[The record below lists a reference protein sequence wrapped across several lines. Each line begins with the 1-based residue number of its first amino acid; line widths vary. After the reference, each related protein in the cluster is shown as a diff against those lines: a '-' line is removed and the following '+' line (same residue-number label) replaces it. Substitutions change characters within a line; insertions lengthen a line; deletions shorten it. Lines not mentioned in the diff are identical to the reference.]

1 MGRVAQNKASILW
14 AILPMKYLRFPPK
27 YGIIREKDSKIKGDV
42 TMEFVISMV
51 AVLISISTFLFT
63 VVVEHKKAQRE
74 KKQATLDAINTLQE
88 QVFDKLN
95 EYTYGQVAEIATSWT
110 LGIEKKNEYVDAKLG
125 TANEFWAEHHEYD
138 AAIEDYRKISSYL
151 ARIEHFALGVNTKI
165 YDPTVTERA
174 TTKYF
179 ISLYGKLL
187 PILAVKNGGTPTDK
201 IFENKYFQEL
211 ERLINHLKKIDQPL

>member
-1 MGRVAQNKASILW
+1 
-14 AILPMKYLRFPPK
+14 
-27 YGIIREKDSKIKGDV
+27 
-42 TMEFVISMV
+42 MEFVISMI
-51 AVLISISTFLFT
+51 AVLISILTFLFT

-88 QVFDKLN
+88 QAFDKLN
-95 EYTYGQVAEIATSWT
+95 EYTYGQIHEIAITWT
-110 LGIEKKNEYVDAKLG
+110 LGIEKKNEYVNAKQG

-165 YDPTVTERA
+165 YDPTVIERA

-179 ISLYGKLL
+179 IALYNKLL
-187 PILAVKNGGTPTDK
+187 PILAVKNGGTAKDR

-211 ERLINHLKKIDQPL
+211 ENLIRHLEKIEV